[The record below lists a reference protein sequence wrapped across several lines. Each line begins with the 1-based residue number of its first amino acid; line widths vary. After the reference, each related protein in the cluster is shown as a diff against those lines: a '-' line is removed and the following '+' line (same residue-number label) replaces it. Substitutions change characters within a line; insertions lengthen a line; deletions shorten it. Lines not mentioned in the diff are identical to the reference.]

1 MGRIGWAALCA
12 ALAVAAIAW
21 ISRPQPKAPTAKIDA
36 SWIPMPPDSMDASG
50 FATRRLLLAA
60 GSTPEDDAL
69 TRACGSHDSDG
80 ASERYR
86 AVIGDPLLKRD
97 ARMWSVDLR
106 VQGSQIQVTV
116 EDASFPLHPPPPG
129 ARDGTQPPAFAPR
142 RYWLQKAELEPI
154 RAAWAEPALWLAE
167 QRDVDCLD
175 GRPVFL
181 EACVR
186 GRYAARARNCDS
198 AADEAAQKLWTLLQK
213 RFP

>member
-1 MGRIGWAALCA
+1 MGA

-21 ISRPQPKAPTAKIDA
+21 ISRPQPKALATKIDE
-36 SWIPMPPDSMDASG
+36 SWIPMPPDGMDASG
-50 FATRRLLLAA
+50 FAARRLLFVAD
-60 GSTPEDDAL
+60 SMPEDDAL
-69 TRACGSHDSDG
+69 TRTCGSYDSDG

-86 AVIGDPLLKRD
+86 AVIGDPLLKPD
-97 ARMWSVDLR
+97 ARMWRLDLL
-106 VQGSQIQVTV
+106 VQGSQIQVTI
-116 EDASFPLHPPPPG
+116 EDASFPLRPPPPD
-129 ARDGTQPPAFAPR
+129 ARDEAQAPAFAPR

-167 QRDVDCLD
+167 QRDVDCFD

-181 EACVR
+181 EACVH

-198 AADEAAQKLWTLLQK
+198 AADEAARKLWTLLQK